1 MDYTTI
7 AQPWAQP
14 TGQSPTLPVN
24 ANQSFFLKHS
34 AKNWRL
40 EPVETGKGKA
50 KKIVWVWL
58 PHIMIEWERAGVNSV
73 RTDGRVIDSSL
84 RQAALTRDGW
94 TLILPHQLDYV
105 RVYPCRGGK
114 YYTTKFFKI
123 ENIAGEMV
131 ETLVREAWAKF
142 RIQLIADNFIKLPH
156 PTILERTRI
165 RRARHIDRYV
175 RQQHI
180 PQLLS
185 KMQSIQKEIENMAA
199 AIATI
204 KAEGIKYYVDLI

>member
-131 ETLVREAWAKF
+131 ETLDREAWAKF
-142 RIQLIADNFIKLPH
+142 RIQLIADKLINLPH

-204 KAEGIKYYVDLI
+204 KTEGIKYYEDLI